1 MTTNEIAFIEA
12 FINLRETEGVDPTIF
27 QMMNGAVNSTS
38 SEGFVI
44 ALKAMIGKEKKSK
57 VPAPIRWAVK

>member
-1 MTTNEIAFIEA
+1 MTANEIAFIEA
-12 FINLRETEGVDPTIF
+12 FINLKESEGIDPTIF
-27 QMMNGAVNSTS
+27 QMMNGATNSVS